1 MGEGGE
7 GEYSLRFLF
16 TEHLQQVGLFHRVS
30 RSLIFTLQEK
40 LSSPSEDTGLGK
52 PSCLSFRA
60 RKLNLAPSTTPR
72 VLPSVLP

>member
-1 MGEGGE
+1 MGEVGE
-7 GEYSLRFLF
+7 GECSQRLLF

-30 RSLIFTLQEK
+30 RSLIYTMQEN

-60 RKLNLAPSTTPR
+60 RKLNLAPSTTPG
-72 VLPSVLP
+72 VLPSVPP